1 MEFRFKEKD
10 TLELDIIDQNYD
22 GLGVSKVD
30 GYTIFVSGAIIGERV
45 KAKIDRVGKSYGES
59 HVTQVLKRSKYR
71 VEPKCP
77 YFPKCGGCSLLHMSY
92 QSTLLIKKNAFIET
106 LKRIGGVE
114 VKIEEV
120 IGMDCENG
128 KTPQAFRNKIQMPVA
143 QVNGKLICGYYEK
156 ETHNVISIDK
166 CLSQSDNVT
175 DLIKYVKNIC
185 NDYKVTCYDESTHK
199 GQLRHILVRENY
211 LGELMLVL
219 IVDEKIKAID
229 EICEKVK
236 TKFSNVVSVIEN
248 INKKKNNVILG
259 DESITLYGKDELID
273 CVLDTKYRLSHMSF
287 FQVNREQTNKLYS
300 KVLEY
305 LEDGKNNVSDMNVI
319 DGYCGVG
326 SISLAL
332 AKKVKRV
339 YGIEVVEEAI
349 DDAKMNAKINEINNV
364 EFYCDKVEDKISELI
379 DNDIDC
385 VVIDPPRKGVEASVL
400 NSLIENK
407 IKKII
412 YVSCNPATLARDL
425 SILKEYYRVDKI
437 SLVDMFCYSSGIE
450 SIVCLVR
457 K

>member
-1 MEFRFKEKD
+1 MEFSFKEKD

-22 GLGVSKVD
+22 GLGIAKVD

-45 KAKIDRVGKSYGES
+45 KAKIDRVGKNYGES

-77 YFPKCGGCSLLHMSY
+77 YFRKCGGCSLLHMSY

-185 NDYKVTCYDESTHK
+185 NDYKVTCYDELTHK

-229 EICEKVK
+229 EICGKVK
-236 TKFSNVVSVIEN
+236 TKFKNVVAIIEN

-259 DESITLYGKDELID
+259 DEAITLYGKDELID

-287 FQVNREQTNKLYS
+287 FQVNREQTNKLYN

-305 LEDGKNNVSDMNVI
+305 LGDEKNVI

-332 AKKVKRV
+332 AKRADKV

-349 DDAKMNAKINEINNV
+349 RDAKINAKLNGINNV
-364 EFYCDKVEDKISELI
+364 EFYCDKVENKISDLI
-379 DNDIDC
+379 DKSIDC
-385 VVIDPPRKGVEASVL
+385 VVIDPPRKGVEATVL
-400 NSLIENK
+400 ESIINNK

-425 SILKEYYRVDKI
+425 GILKEYYNIEKI

-450 SIVCLVR
+450 SVCLLTNR
-457 K
+457 SGDTK

>member
-1 MEFRFKEKD
+1 MEFSFKEKD

-22 GLGVSKVD
+22 GLGIAKVD

-45 KAKIDRVGKSYGES
+45 KAKIDRVGKNYGES

-185 NDYKVTCYDESTHK
+185 NDYKVTCYDELTHK

-219 IVDEKIKAID
+219 IVDEKIEAID
-229 EICEKVK
+229 EICKKVK
-236 TKFSNVVSVIEN
+236 TKFKNVVAIIEN

-259 DESITLYGKDELID
+259 DEAITLYGKDELID

-305 LEDGKNNVSDMNVI
+305 LGDEKNVI

-332 AKKVKRV
+332 AKRVDKV

-349 DDAKMNAKINEINNV
+349 RDAKINAKLNGINNV
-364 EFYCDKVEDKISELI
+364 EFYCDKVENKISDLI
-379 DNDIDC
+379 DKSIDC
-385 VVIDPPRKGVEASVL
+385 VVIDPPRKGVEATVL
-400 NSLIENK
+400 ESIINNK
-407 IKKII
+407 IKKVI

-425 SILKEYYRVDKI
+425 GILKECYCVDKI

-450 SIVCLVR
+450 TVICLSR
-457 K
+457 KTTK